1 MSQGLRVAF
10 VGGVFR
16 VEREIY
22 AIAEELGLHVEIHD
36 GHVRGHAKARLV
48 ALVRR
53 SDVLFVVMGTNSHAA
68 VNVVRAEA
76 ARSAVEVRL
85 LKSCGSGT
93 ARAVLTTLARDQS
106 AA

>member
-22 AIAEELGLHVEIHD
+22 AIAAELGVDVEIHD
-36 GHVRGHAKARLV
+36 GHVRGHAKARLA

-68 VNVVRAEA
+68 VNVVRTEA
-76 ARSAVEVRL
+76 ARSTVDVRL

-93 ARAVLTTLARDQS
+93 ARSVLTALVRDRS

>member
-1 MSQGLRVAF
+1 MSQPLRVAF

-22 AIAEELGLHVEIHD
+22 SIAEELGLEVAIHD
-36 GHVRGHAKARLV
+36 GHTRGRGKDRLV

-53 SDVLFVVMGTNSHAA
+53 SDVLFIVMGTNSHAA
-68 VNVVRAEA
+68 VNVAKKEASRA
-76 ARSAVEVRL
+76 SVEVRI
-85 LKSCGSGT
+85 LKSCGSGS
-93 ARAVLTTLARDQS
+93 ARALLTTLVRDRS